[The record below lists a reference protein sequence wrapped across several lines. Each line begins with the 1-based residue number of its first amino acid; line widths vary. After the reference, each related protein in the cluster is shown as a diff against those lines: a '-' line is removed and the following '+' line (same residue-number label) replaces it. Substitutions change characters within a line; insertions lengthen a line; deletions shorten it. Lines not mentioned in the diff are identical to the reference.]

1 MILPQVAIQNQNIS
15 FWMVD
20 HVLIEIILK
29 KRTILLWN
37 LLEVSDEIS

>member
-1 MILPQVAIQNQNIS
+1 
-15 FWMVD
+15 VD